1 MRPILCGVLLACLVQ
16 PVTAQVTTLNQVVD
30 VDPALDRAIRQL
42 IVATGAL
49 EIGEQFANAISQQM
63 AQALRQTNPDI
74 PPRAFEIIQ
83 QEVMT
88 VIGEELANGSFEN
101 QMVPVYAK
109 YFTLQEVEELLAF
122 YRTAIGQKTVEVMP
136 LLTQESMQVGQNWG
150 IGIGPIVGR
159 RVTQRLAAEGI
170 EID

>member
-1 MRPILCGVLLACLVQ
+1 VLLACLVQ

-63 AQALRQTNPDI
+63 AQTLRQTNPDI